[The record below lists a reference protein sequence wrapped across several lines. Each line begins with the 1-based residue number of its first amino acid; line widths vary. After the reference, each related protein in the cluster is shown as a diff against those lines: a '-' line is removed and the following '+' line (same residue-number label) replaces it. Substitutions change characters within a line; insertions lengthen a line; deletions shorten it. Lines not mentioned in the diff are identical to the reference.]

1 MAIGML
7 PPVIGEV
14 PVSTGQGS
22 RQAARPLR
30 DAAPPPS
37 DAAPRLQPGGT
48 LPETGVLDAAV
59 AAALGRQDGLA
70 PVFAAA
76 VALAGRPDL
85 PPLLARALQALLD
98 HVVGG
103 EGGPSAGDL
112 ERAVMASGLFHE
124 SRLAAGLPAADLKA
138 VLVMLKAML
147 SGMGTPLEPASEAD
161 PGRRFAPPPPRRGAR
176 PSAQPAAPPPI
187 VPTDMLPS
195 HLAEAVDRALARVF
209 LHQAASLPDGAS
221 SGAEE
226 DAAAPRSL
234 VLEIPIAGPAG
245 PSIAG
250 IRIDRD
256 PPGRSGRDG
265 RDEPGEPVFR
275 VELAFSVDPLGPLTA
290 RVGLLPKNRVVV
302 GLWCAS
308 EDACARLDR
317 EVGALSAALAAGG
330 LDVGGV
336 DLHVGL
342 PPDPRPSPYGSPP
355 PHRLDVEL

>member
-30 DAAPPPS
+30 DAGPPPS
-37 DAAPRLQPGGT
+37 EAAPRQQQGGT

-59 AAALGRQDGLA
+59 AAALGRQDGLG

-76 VALAGRPDL
+76 MALASRPDL
-85 PPLLARALQALLD
+85 PPLLARALDALLE
-98 HVVGG
+98 HVVGS
-103 EGGPSAGDL
+103 EGGPSAGEL
-112 ERAVMASGLFHE
+112 RRAVMASGLFHE

-138 VLVMLKAML
+138 VLLMLRAML
-147 SGMGTPLEPASEAD
+147 AGMGAPLEPSAEAD

-176 PSAQPAAPPPI
+176 PGAQPAAQAPT
-187 VPTDMLPS
+187 VPADVLPA

-209 LHQAASLPDGAS
+209 LHQAASLPDGTS
-221 SGAEE
+221 AETVE
-226 DAAAPRSL
+226 DAGAPRSL

-250 IRIDRD
+250 IRIERD

-275 VELAFSVDPLGPLTA
+275 VEMAFAVEPLGPLTA
-290 RVGLLPKNRVVV
+290 RVGLLPKNRVIV
-302 GLWCAS
+302 GIWCAS
-308 EDACARLDR
+308 EDALARLDL
-317 EVGALSAALAAGG
+317 ETEALRAALVAGG

-342 PPDPRPSPYGSPP
+342 PPEPRPSPYGAPP